1 MRGLLFLVTAAIV
14 LFAIDGGSVLLT
26 KMSSPDDVRGAGY
39 AAAAVAEK
47 MPTNQQAAVVALH
60 VAERDAESHGIT
72 VKDTS
77 FVIYPG
83 GKVTLTGTKTAPTIL
98 FHHFSW
104 LAPLAR
110 VSTTVTVDPLPY
122 VS

>member
-1 MRGLLFLVTAAIV
+1 
-14 LFAIDGGSVLLT
+14 
-26 KMSSPDDVRGAGY
+26 MSSPDDVKGAGY

-47 MPTNQQAAVVALH
+47 LPTNQRAAVIALH

-83 GKVTLTGTKTAPTIL
+83 GRVKLTGTKTAPTVL
-98 FHHFSW
+98 FHHLSW

-122 VS
+122 DS